1 MYNNLNMK
9 LNYKKIVDK
18 KFESVINGYSPTQV
32 DTYLDLICSDYIL
45 YDKKLLEL
53 EILLNTVNKENENFK
68 QILLNQEKEV
78 NTKKK
83 NINLARTHEIDL
95 KISK

>member
-45 YDKKLLEL
+45 YDKKILEL
-53 EILLNTVNKENENFK
+53 EKALGKVNEENNNLQQTLVNQKKEIATVA
-68 QILLNQEKEV
+68 
-78 NTKKK
+78 K
-83 NINLARTHEIDL
+83 NHEIDIEIL
-95 KISK
+95 K